1 MEKKYLV
8 FDAYGTLLQVSSHIS
23 GLSKEQQK
31 LSANIQSLWRTKQ
44 LEYTWLRSLMGK
56 FVGFN
61 QVTKEALNYACKAY
75 QMEDQELKQA
85 ILSIFEQPT
94 AFDDARLFLEQ
105 CKLKGFRTAIL
116 SNGEQEMLEQSVE
129 IAQIDAYIDHILS
142 ASRVQVFKPSPKV
155 YELATRAFSCEYS
168 DIVFFS
174 SNPWDVAGAS
184 NFGFKTIWLNRKGL
198 NFEELGVNPWKIHA
212 SFDEVNLD
220 ELMK

>member
-23 GLSKEQQK
+23 GLSDEQQK
-31 LSANIQSLWRTKQ
+31 LSASIQSLWRTKQ

-56 FVGFN
+56 FTGFN
-61 QVTKEALNYACKAY
+61 QVTREALDYACNAY
-75 QMEDQELKQA
+75 RMEDPELKRA

-94 AFDDARLFLEQ
+94 AFDDAWRFLEQ

-116 SNGEQEMLEQSVE
+116 SNGEQDMLEQSVK
-129 IAQIDAYIDHILS
+129 IAQIDTYIDHILS

-155 YELATRAFSCEYS
+155 YELATRAFSCEYT

-184 NFGFKTIWLNRKGL
+184 NFGFQTIWLNRKDL
-198 NFEELGVNPWKIHA
+198 PFEELGVKPWKVYS
-212 SFDEVNLD
+212 SFDEVSL
-220 ELMK
+220 EGLIK